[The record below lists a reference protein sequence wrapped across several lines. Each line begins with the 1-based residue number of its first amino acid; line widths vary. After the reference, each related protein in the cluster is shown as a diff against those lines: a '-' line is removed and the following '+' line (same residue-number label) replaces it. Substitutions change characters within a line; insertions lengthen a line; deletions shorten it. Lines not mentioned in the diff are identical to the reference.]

1 MTSISPEEY
10 KYRYQTLQTK
20 LRYYTKLESSKGQ
33 LTPKQQAKYTELI
46 NQLNEL
52 ESNKPDDLPTRKK
65 YSTYEEYLQANKE
78 HAKQRYQRLKDNDD
92 FKRKQQEYR
101 KSHYIYKRPKKIK
114 SADSSP
120 SEYSSEAP
128 LDSED
133 DFNQQ

>member
-1 MTSISPEEY
+1 MTNPFFIHNQIHSMTSISPEEY

-78 HAKQRYQRLKDNDD
+78 HAKQRYHRVKDTTEHKQYQKEYYQSHYVH
-92 FKRKQQEYR
+92 KRK
-101 KSHYIYKRPKKIK
+101 PKINNEEEEQ
-114 SADSSP
+114 S
-120 SEYSSEAP
+120 SSE
-128 LDSED
+128 
-133 DFNQQ
+133 